1 MVGPLFL
8 GTTKY
13 DMLFPTAS
21 IMILS
26 TFAEF
31 GMIIYFFR
39 MGVQINYKQIMMIEK
54 RAVIIGILGHM
65 SSTVFGTIVLK
76 LVEKLYPLG
85 PENHG
90 IQGLIYF
97 ASLTSFPVI
106 SSFLSEMNIIN
117 SEIGRMALSASMISD
132 ACMWIFYFVILNGAK
147 ALEKNSYT
155 YVLQLGLTFCY
166 FAVLFYLL
174 RPLIIWISN
183 RHSKEKAMRES
194 HFIVIICILLFVGLS
209 AQMTGQPAFVV
220 AFWFGLVLPD
230 GPPLGPI
237 LAEKLDTIGST
248 LIVPAYCTTS
258 GLRTGVPTLVGTKS
272 VFVEVILISVYIGKF
287 VGTILPSLYFH
298 IELGDSFALALIM
311 CCKGLMD
318 LCLFNILLNSKVL
331 SRSLNLEYF
340 LRFFL
345 SLFFYRNIFDF
356 LLYIFFRRL

>member
-1 MVGPLFL
+1 
-8 GTTKY
+8 
-13 DMLFPTAS
+13 
-21 IMILS
+21 
-26 TFAEF
+26 
-31 GMIIYFFR
+31 
-39 MGVQINYKQIMMIEK
+39 
-54 RAVIIGILGHM
+54 
-65 SSTVFGTIVLK
+65 
-76 LVEKLYPLG
+76 
-85 PENHG
+85 
-90 IQGLIYF
+90 
-97 ASLTSFPVI
+97 
-106 SSFLSEMNIIN
+106 MNIIN

-174 RPLIIWISN
+174 RPLIIWVSN
-183 RHSKEKAMRES
+183 RHPKEKAMRES

-258 GLRTGVPTLVGTKS
+258 GLRTGVPTIVGTKS

-298 IELGDSFALALIM
+298 IELGDSLALALIM

-340 LRFFL
+340 LRFF
-345 SLFFYRNIFDF
+345 Y
-356 LLYIFFRRL
+356 

>member
-1 MVGPLFL
+1 
-8 GTTKY
+8 
-13 DMLFPTAS
+13 
-21 IMILS
+21 
-26 TFAEF
+26 
-31 GMIIYFFR
+31 
-39 MGVQINYKQIMMIEK
+39 
-54 RAVIIGILGHM
+54 
-65 SSTVFGTIVLK
+65 
-76 LVEKLYPLG
+76 
-85 PENHG
+85 
-90 IQGLIYF
+90 
-97 ASLTSFPVI
+97 
-106 SSFLSEMNIIN
+106 
-117 SEIGRMALSASMISD
+117 
-132 ACMWIFYFVILNGAK
+132 
-147 ALEKNSYT
+147 
-155 YVLQLGLTFCY
+155 
-166 FAVLFYLL
+166 
-174 RPLIIWISN
+174 
-183 RHSKEKAMRES
+183 
-194 HFIVIICILLFVGLS
+194 
-209 AQMTGQPAFVV
+209 MTGQPAFVV